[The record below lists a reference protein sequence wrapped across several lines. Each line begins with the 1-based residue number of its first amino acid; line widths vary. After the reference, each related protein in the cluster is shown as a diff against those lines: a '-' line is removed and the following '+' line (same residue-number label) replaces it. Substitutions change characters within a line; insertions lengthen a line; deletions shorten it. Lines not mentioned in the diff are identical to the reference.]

1 MKKILLFLLLFPAL
15 LYAQSEKYMAGA
27 VPEIDGKVVFMR
39 ELNVQDFSKEQIMKA
54 LTEWC
59 NNTFIGQSDR
69 VLYTNAEDGEIAAQ
83 GEDEMLIKIGLFP
96 GKVRVLYV
104 LSVKCSEG
112 KCTLTTSKIKY
123 KNNPSSDNPNEVI
136 TAEEFIT
143 DKHALNKAKTKL
155 FKGTGDYRSNTIDI
169 VDKLA
174 ADAQSA
180 VYAYYAP
187 PVAQVAQQP
196 APRPVTAAATR
207 QEAAQTQTQKQAAQV
222 QTQTVQVQTQA
233 AQKTAQAQSQVTATV
248 SISPVKIPENLIKA
262 VAEKGLHIV
271 AVNGRRL
278 NNAIA
283 GKGIIN
289 TSSDK
294 ASVMFTLDSN
304 TDNILFILEMAD
316 NYTLELLDENNR
328 AALSLNCK
336 KSQQFDKTFIGEIV
350 EVKIK

>member
-15 LYAQSEKYMAGA
+15 LHAQSEKYMAGA
-27 VPEIDGKVVFMR
+27 VPEVDGKVVFIR

-69 VLYTNAEDGEIAAQ
+69 VLYTDAENGAIAAQ

-96 GKVRVLYV
+96 SKVRVLYV
-104 LSVKCSEG
+104 LSIKCSDG
-112 KCTLTTSKIKY
+112 KCTLSTSKIKY
-123 KNNPSSDNPNEVI
+123 KNNPSSDNVDEVI

-143 DKHALNKAKTKL
+143 DKYALNKAKTKL

-187 PVAQVAQQP
+187 PAALVAQQP
-196 APRPVTAAATR
+196 TPRAVTATATR
-207 QEAAQTQTQKQAAQV
+207 QEAAQA
-222 QTQTVQVQTQA
+222 QTQA
-233 AQKTAQAQSQVTATV
+233 AAATAG
-248 SISPVKIPENLIKA
+248 ISPVKIPEDLIKA

-271 AVNGRRL
+271 AVNGRKL

-283 GKGIIN
+283 GKSIIN

-304 TDNILFILEMAD
+304 TDNILFILEMAE
-316 NYTLELLDENNR
+316 NYTLELFDGNNN
-328 AALSLNCK
+328 AALTLNCK

>member
-96 GKVRVLYV
+96 SKVRVLYV

-207 QEAAQTQTQKQAAQV
+207 QEAAQTQTQKQAA
-222 QTQTVQVQTQA
+222 
-233 AQKTAQAQSQVTATV
+233 ATV

-328 AALSLNCK
+328 AALTLNCK